1 MALTDWFRRRPSA
14 PKSGSELEQSRFEI
28 LSADQLLDQHSDRMG
43 VIRRHVGVPR
53 AHWNA
58 LYDPVFKAYA
68 YFVQQC
74 PASEAHHHA
83 GAGGLIKHGLETV
96 EKALALRRGKLLPPG
111 ASAEELAAKQD
122 VWTYATATAALLHDI
137 GKPLA
142 DQRLRLYDESGK
154 DLGDWNPW
162 KGFIAPPAASYQV
175 RFVRG
180 RRYRLHPRIP
190 PLLSHLLIPEMGMT
204 WLAEDLDVFEAWLAT
219 ISGGDS
225 ELAGELGE
233 MIRAADGSSVAVDLS
248 GGQVARVSTSTAKPL
263 SERLATGLRFLV
275 DQNVLPLN
283 KPGAAGWVIADDLW
297 LVSKRA
303 LDALRDHMLQEG
315 QAGIPAKNE
324 RLMDELQQHGVLMPN
339 GDRAIW
345 LATVELAEGWTQ
357 QLSLLRIPMARIWSD
372 PAARPQ
378 ACNGRVMPQGANAAP
393 APLPPPAVSP
403 PAAAVLPTTLQ
414 PTPAPPAPQP
424 NRDEI
429 LQSLAGAQPPA
440 SLDAVQAVGMAAPDE
455 GDGLQTRTVPAGA
468 SSGTDSYGLILPP
481 LLGADEPAQVG
492 PAVAVSAAPPGFG
505 ATVEEGQLQSN
516 DFIDWLRDGLSTAR
530 LKINVADARVHTV
543 PEGLLLVSPGI
554 FRDFAGV
561 EGWENAQK
569 KLLKLKRH
577 LKRPDSTNIWTYRV
591 VGEKK
596 QNALLKGVV
605 IPNPGEALGLQLPGP
620 NKHLVLPGTNE
631 GGQS

>member
-1 MALTDWFRRRPSA
+1 MALTDWFRRRASA
-14 PKSGSELEQSRFEI
+14 PKTGSELEQSRFEI

-43 VIRRHVGVPR
+43 VIRRHIGVPK

-83 GAGGLIKHGLETV
+83 GAGGLLQHGLETV

-219 ISGGDS
+219 ISGGDT
-225 ELAGELGE
+225 ELSGELGE

-248 GGQVARVSTSTAKPL
+248 GGPVARVSTSTAKPL
-263 SERLATGLRFLV
+263 SERLATGLRYLV

-357 QLSLLRIPMARIWSD
+357 QLSLLRIPMTRIWSD

-378 ACNGRVMPQGANAAP
+378 ACSGRVTPQGANAAP
-393 APLPPPAVSP
+393 APLPLPSAAPL
-403 PAAAVLPTTLQ
+403 AAAATLPI
-414 PTPAPPAPQP
+414 PTQGPQH

-429 LQSLAGAQPPA
+429 LQSLQGAQWPAAHAPQGTGLAASGGEGDATAFQLQPQPALPPA
-440 SLDAVQAVGMAAPDE
+440 TTA
-455 GDGLQTRTVPAGA
+455 
-468 SSGTDSYGLILPP
+468 TDSYGLVLPP
-481 LLGADEPAQVG
+481 LLGAEVPVEASPVA
-492 PAVAVSAAPPGFG
+492 AVHSTAAI
-505 ATVEEGQLQSN
+505 AEDGQLQGN
-516 DFIDWLRDGLSTAR
+516 DFIDWLRDGLSTAK

-561 EGWENAQK
+561 DGWEAAQK

-577 LKRPDSTNIWTYRV
+577 QKRPDSTNIWTYRV

-605 IPNPGEALGLQLPGP
+605 IPNPAETLGLQLPGP

>member
-1 MALTDWFRRRPSA
+1 MALKDWFRRRPAA
-14 PKSGSELEQSRFEI
+14 PKTGRELEQSRFEI

-43 VIRRHVGVPR
+43 VIRRHVGVPK

-83 GAGGLIKHGLETV
+83 GAGGLLQHGLETV

-142 DQRLRLYDESGK
+142 DQRLQLYDEAGK
-154 DLGDWNPW
+154 DIGDWNPW
-162 KGFIAPPAASYQV
+162 KGFIAPPAAAYHV

-219 ISGGDS
+219 ISGGDT

-233 MIRAADGSSVAVDLS
+233 MIRAADGSSVAVNLS
-248 GGQVARVSTSTAKPL
+248 GGQVARVSTLTAKPL
-263 SERLATGLRFLV
+263 SERLATGLRYLV
-275 DQNVLPLN
+275 DQSMLPLN

-303 LDALRDHMLQEG
+303 LDALRDHLLQEG

-345 LATVELAEGWTQ
+345 MASVELADGWIQ

-378 ACNGRVMPQGANAAP
+378 ACNGRVVPQGANAAP
-393 APLPPPAVSP
+393 APMALPPTISP
-403 PAAAVLPTTLQ
+403 PLHAAMPLSGSLPG
-414 PTPAPPAPQP
+414 
-424 NRDEI
+424 RDEI
-429 LQSLAGAQPPA
+429 LQSLQGAQLGVEHGVVPVFCNPPVIDA
-440 SLDAVQAVGMAAPDE
+440 SGIADQPQLARHAAP
-455 GDGLQTRTVPAGA
+455 A
-468 SSGTDSYGLILPP
+468 TDSYGMILPP
-481 LLGADEPAQVG
+481 LSDAEEPG
-492 PAVAVSAAPPGFG
+492 PTTLAATAIATGPVAAVAGSEDSP
-505 ATVEEGQLQSN
+505 LQGN
-516 DFIDWLRDGLSTAR
+516 EFICWLRDGLSSAK
-530 LKINVADARVHTV
+530 LKINVADARVHIV

-561 EGWENAQK
+561 DGWESAQK

-596 QNALLKGVV
+596 QTALLKGVV
-605 IPNPGEALGLQLPGP
+605 IPNPREALSLQLPAP
-620 NKHLVLPGTNE
+620 NKHLVLPVANE

>member
-1 MALTDWFRRRPSA
+1 MAVSDWFRRRQPA
-14 PKSGSELEQSRFEI
+14 PKTGRELEQFRFEI

-43 VIRRHVGVPR
+43 AIRRHVGVPK
-53 AHWNA
+53 AHWKA

-83 GAGGLIKHGLETV
+83 GAGGLLQHGLETV

-162 KGFIAPPAASYQV
+162 NGFIAPPAVSYEV

-233 MIRAADGSSVAVDLS
+233 MIRAADGSSVAVNLS
-248 GGQVARVSTSTAKPL
+248 GGISARVSTSMAKPL
-263 SERLATGLRFLV
+263 WERLATGLRYLV

-283 KPGAAGWVIADDLW
+283 KPGAAGWAIADDLW

-303 LDALRDHMLQEG
+303 LDALRDHLLQEG

-378 ACNGRVMPQGANAAP
+378 ACIGRMVPQGANAAQ
-393 APLPPPAVSP
+393 ASMAPPPAAP
-403 PAAAVLPTTLQ
+403 PSAAMTPQPELAAVPS
-414 PTPAPPAPQP
+414 AVPQP
-424 NRDEI
+424 GRNEI
-429 LQSLAGAQPPA
+429 LQPLQDPQSSRDGNMTPGTGDLPA
-440 SLDAVQAVGMAAPDE
+440 RDQAVAGDQPQPAA
-455 GDGLQTRTVPAGA
+455 LSR
-468 SSGTDSYGLILPP
+468 SSIGTDSYGLILPP
-481 LLGADEPAQVG
+481 L
-492 PAVAVSAAPPGFG
+492 SAAEDTTPSAPV
-505 ATVEEGQLQSN
+505 ADADNGQLPGN
-516 DFIDWLRDGLSTAR
+516 DFIGWLRDGLSTAK
-530 LKINVADARVHTV
+530 LKINVADARVHMV

-561 EGWENAQK
+561 EGWEAAQK
-569 KLLKLKRH
+569 RLLKLKRH

-596 QNALLKGVV
+596 QSALLKGVV
-605 IPNPGEALGLQLPGP
+605 IPNPGEALGLQLPGA